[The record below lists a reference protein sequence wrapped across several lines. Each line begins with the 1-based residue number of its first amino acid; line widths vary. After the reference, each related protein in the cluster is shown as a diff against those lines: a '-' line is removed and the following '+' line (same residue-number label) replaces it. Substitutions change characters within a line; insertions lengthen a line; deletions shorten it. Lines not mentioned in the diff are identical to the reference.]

1 MTDKLKE
8 YCRKIHL
15 IRNELKQLREENKY
29 VYNKLEQRNKDIAD
43 LLKHAE
49 ELNETNA
56 VLRQE
61 NEKVRKEI
69 IDFKETIKNSV
80 SKDFTLQ
87 AIAAAAGNSNF

>member
-1 MTDKLKE
+1 MTDKIKE
-8 YCRKIHL
+8 L
-15 IRNELKQLREENKY
+15 RNELKELREENKY
-29 VYNKLEQRNKDIAD
+29 VYNQLEQRIKDAD
-43 LLKHAE
+43 LLRKHVE
-49 ELNETNA
+49 ELNERNA

-61 NEKVRKEI
+61 NEKARKEI